1 MTNTF
6 QSDLLPGF
14 NLSLTHDLW
23 NGPVGFDASHFDLFL
38 QSATTSFA
46 VSSGTV
52 NAVLRLFGL
61 AKPAKPGQNN
71 EPPPPSYVAGQT
83 RNGRPPSFYSSDNG
97 GLQPGFSSRR
107 FTANF
112 NYTLSRTRATG
123 VFSQPTRQNLGFSTT
138 FAPTPLWTVS
148 WSSQYNITDKD
159 FESNVVRLERN
170 LHEWRAAFN
179 FVRNA
184 NGNFAFYFSIF
195 LSDMPEIKGDYNQT
209 TIER

>member
-1 MTNTF
+1 M
-6 QSDLLPGF
+6 
-14 NLSLTHDLW
+14 W
-23 NGPVGFDASHFDLFL
+23 NGPVGLNTSHFDLFL

-46 VSSGTV
+46 ISSGTV

-61 AKPAKPGQNN
+61 AKPAKEGTQTNDQ
-71 EPPPPSYVAGQT
+71 PPPSYVAGQT
-83 RNGRPPSFYSSDNG
+83 RNGRPPSFYASDNN
-97 GLQPGFSSRR
+97 GLQPGFSNRR

-112 NYTLSRTRATG
+112 NYTLSRSRATSA
-123 VFSQPTRQNLGFSTT
+123 FSQPSRQNVGFSTT
-138 FAPTPLWTVS
+138 FSPTPLWTVS
-148 WSSQYNITDKD
+148 WSSQYNITDGD

-170 LHEWRAAFN
+170 LHEWRAGFN